1 MRFTRRKALASIG
14 AVGIGGS
21 AVFGSG
27 AFTQTEVDRDYNL
40 GIAND
45 ENALLSFEPKGIN
58 DTAGTEA
65 VSEDED
71 DLIQFDFDEGF
82 DHADGINSAADT
94 EFRSA
99 FTIEN
104 NSSESVWVWL
114 PTMDI
119 DSQDENGDIDVEP
132 SSLYDSGDRSVELV
146 VDADE
151 SDVNDDVGGNVNHGT
166 RSRADDHAEDPI
178 DLTFPNGLHKNPS
191 EEGDA
196 PDEPSG
202 SGADEQS
209 NSFGMTPG
217 GAIELDAGGSVDV
230 DIVFLIANVVG
241 EGESFTIHDGTNWRF
256 RATRSQPSDE
266 QDWTTNMDFADFAW
280 QE

>member
-1 MRFTRRKALASIG
+1 MLGSIG
-14 AVGIGGS
+14 AGGL
-21 AVFGSG
+21 ALGGAFATG
-27 AFTQTEVDRDYNL
+27 AFTQTEVDRDYDL

-45 ENALLSFEPKGIN
+45 ENALLGFTSNTIN
-58 DTAGTEA
+58 ETAGTEA
-65 VSEDED
+65 VSAGDN
-71 DLIQFDFDEGF
+71 DLIEFDFDEGF
-82 DHADGINSAADT
+82 SHADGINSRADT

-151 SDVNDDVGGNVNHGT
+151 SDVNEHVGGDEGDGT

-178 DLTFPNGLHKNPS
+178 DLTFPSGLHKNPD
-191 EEGDA
+191 EEGVDNT
-196 PDEPSG
+196 SG
-202 SGADEQS
+202 TGADEQS

-217 GAIELDAGGSVDV
+217 GAIELDSQGSVDV

-241 EGESFTIHDGTNWRF
+241 EGDSFTIHDGTNWRF